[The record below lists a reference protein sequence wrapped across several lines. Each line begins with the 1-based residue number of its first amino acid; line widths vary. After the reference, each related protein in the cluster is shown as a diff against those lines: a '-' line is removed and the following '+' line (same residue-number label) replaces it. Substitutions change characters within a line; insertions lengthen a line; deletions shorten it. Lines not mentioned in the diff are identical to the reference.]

1 MADGKV
7 VIKADFNSNEAEG
20 GIGKLKSLLGGLSE
34 TGSKV
39 GSVFKSVLGA
49 NLVSSAITNGL
60 SLVSNGISGIVENL
74 NESAGAWASFEG
86 NMQNIGMSA
95 GEIDKVR
102 GSLQNYAKD
111 TIYSASEMAS
121 TYAQLRAT
129 GVEGTEELVTAL
141 GNLAGSAENP
151 AQAMKSLSQQVTQ
164 MTANSKVQ
172 FADFRILAQQA
183 PAAMAEV
190 AKKMGMTYGELT
202 TAIKDGR
209 VETTAFF
216 DALKQ
221 AGAAGSVFEDMARK
235 PKTVSQALDTL
246 VDGISNKL
254 LPKFQEFNQ
263 TGIDFI
269 MGIADAIE
277 NINIDGIFKSFD
289 NLTSGFR
296 DLGVF
301 DNFKATLSSIG
312 DMFKS
317 VFTFD
322 PANMNTAVVT
332 ISNILN
338 NLMFNIQD
346 ITAAISDFFA
356 GFADSGAVTALTL
369 AFFDLSEAG
378 LDLSEKLSGAIP
390 WETIG
395 NAAGQ
400 VVKFIAEI
408 VSAIAQFSQKVDG
421 NIFRGLLIGIPAAIA
436 GFKAFNFL
444 KSFNPFSF
452 FKKNAA
458 DGVGGAGEAVK
469 RSKSTISQVFSGL
482 SNVIKSSG
490 TAIKTAAT
498 GIGTG
503 ISTAF
508 RGIGTGVATAA
519 RGIGSA
525 LRMLNPAQ
533 MLAFGGAVAI
543 AAVGI
548 GAGVAII
555 AAGFAL
561 LATQSQGVSQII
573 TAIGSAFSMV
583 ASTLI
588 GAFAQAIVTVAGVL
602 PIVAQSLAMLAPL
615 VTAFGQAISMVIVAI
630 GSVAPQFAILAVAIG
645 SAVSSVVGAISGLVT
660 AIAGGISQIIT
671 AVTPI
676 VEIISTTFTTVV
688 SIIANAIVQIVQA
701 LAPFIP
707 AITDMVV
714 QVAPHLAS
722 IAQSFSEMFAQISPI
737 IDSLTQLL
745 QTFGEQVSSIL
756 ESAGSVVESFGS
768 AVRNV
773 LDGVAGIFESMG
785 NAAKNA
791 GEGVKL
797 MAQGIK
803 MLVDLKL
810 GDLVGTLAAVATGLT
825 AIAGSGIASAGP
837 GLQQAGTGL
846 RLIATSAQVASVAMQ
861 ALPAAFSSLN
871 SSIGTLPS
879 AMTTAG
885 SAMMSFASAVMTSF
899 AGLAGST
906 ASISALQGRL
916 TALSSSMMMAQARAS
931 AMSAGFSAVSAVI
944 GALGGILGTVPA
956 RFTAIT
962 TSAMMA
968 RTSIMQ
974 LATSAP
980 MVASGFAHISKAATS
995 AMSQLNSSVRSAMTQ
1010 AVSAMRSSMQQM
1022 VSVVRQSA
1030 SQMTQAGQ
1038 KAGKGVADGVTNGIK
1053 HGTSGA
1059 QGAMQAMV
1067 NAIRSTGMSGVSAM
1081 QQVGSHIAQ
1090 GLAQG
1095 MLSGLAA
1102 VTSAANALVA
1112 QAERA
1117 ARAKAQIHS
1126 PARLFRDRVG
1136 KYISQGIAVGI
1147 EGNSGYV
1154 VDSLAHVQ
1162 DEMMKYRFRPEDI
1175 LGGSRG
1181 SISSDIA
1188 LRSSAERAKIAHVAT
1203 EKDKS
1208 NSLVQQAL
1216 ELAEQAVKRPVQMI
1230 TDTGALIAEIGRPMM
1245 EYQENSL
1252 RFERMMEGRIT

>member
-7 VIKADFNSNEAEG
+7 VIKADFNSNEAES
-20 GIGKLKSLLGGLSE
+20 GIGKLKSLLGGLSD

-60 SLVSNGISGIVENL
+60 SLVSNGISGIVANL
-74 NESAGAWASFEG
+74 NESVGAWASFEG

-221 AGAAGSVFEDMARK
+221 AGAAGTVFEDMAKK

-263 TGIDFI
+263 VGIDFI
-269 MGIADAIE
+269 MGIADTVE
-277 NINIDGIFKSFD
+277 KINFD
-289 NLTSGFR
+289 SVFDSVSNLMKGFS

-301 DNFKATLSSIG
+301 DNFKATLTSIG

-395 NAAGQ
+395 NAVGQ

-421 NIFRGLLIGIPAAIA
+421 NIFRGLLVGIPAAIA

-688 SIIANAIVQIVQA
+688 AIVANAIVQIVQA

-722 IAQSFSEMFAQISPI
+722 IAQSFSDMVAQISPI
-737 IDSLTQLL
+737 IDSLTNLVRGL
-745 QTFGEQVSSIL
+745 GDSI
-756 ESAGSVVESFGS
+756 
-768 AVRNV
+768 RTV
-773 LDGVAGIFESMG
+773 LDGARGVILSFGESVRNILDGIAGVFDSIG
-785 NAAKNA
+785 NAALNA
-791 GEGVKL
+791 GQGVKL

-837 GLQQAGTGL
+837 GLQQAGIGL

-861 ALPAAFSSLN
+861 ALPAAFSSLS

-916 TALSSSMMMAQARAS
+916 TALSASMMMAQAGAA

-962 TSAMMA
+962 TSAIMA

-980 MVASGFAHISKAATS
+980 AVASGFAGISSSATS
-995 AMSQLNSSVRSAMTQ
+995 AMAQLNSAVRSAMTQ
-1010 AVSAMRSSMQQM
+1010 AVSTMRSSMTQM
-1022 VSVVRQSA
+1022 VSIINSSA
-1030 SQMTQAGQ
+1030 NQMTQAGQ

-1053 HGTSGA
+1053 NGTSGA
-1059 QGAMQAMV
+1059 QGAMQSMV

-1188 LRSSAERAKIAHVAT
+1188 LRSSAERAKFAHVAT

-1216 ELAEQAVKRPVQMI
+1216 ELAEQAVKRPVQMV

-1245 EYQENSL
+1245 EFQENSL

>member
-7 VIKADFNSNEAEG
+7 VIKADFNSDSAEKG
-20 GIGKLKSLLGGLSE
+20 VGKLKSLLGGLSE

-49 NLVSSAITNGL
+49 NLVSGAVMNGISAMTSGVKTFFSTAIDEGAKLEQSFGGLDTLYSGAESRIRQYAAEASKAGISANTFAEQAVSFGASLKSALGGDAVAAADAANRAIMDMADNSAKMGTDIGVVQQTYQSLARGNFAMLDNLKLGFGGTKSEMERLLQTAEKISGKKYDISNFADITEAIGVVQKDLGLAGVAAEEASKTFSGSFSAMKASLSNVLAALTTGEMDLGPALASLATSASNFIFKNFIPMIGRLFSQLPSAIGTFIQAAIPEIKNSFKALFPQMDMGVFSGIINSFGNL
-60 SLVSNGISGIVENL
+60 GQLIKFTFMDITQSVTDFFSGFNKTGALKSLVS
-74 NESAGAWASFEG
+74 A
-86 NMQNIGMSA
+86 
-95 GEIDKVR
+95 
-102 GSLQNYAKD
+102 
-111 TIYSASEMAS
+111 
-121 TYAQLRAT
+121 
-129 GVEGTEELVTAL
+129 
-141 GNLAGSAENP
+141 
-151 AQAMKSLSQQVTQ
+151 
-164 MTANSKVQ
+164 
-172 FADFRILAQQA
+172 
-183 PAAMAEV
+183 
-190 AKKMGMTYGELT
+190 
-202 TAIKDGR
+202 
-209 VETTAFF
+209 
-216 DALKQ
+216 
-221 AGAAGSVFEDMARK
+221 
-235 PKTVSQALDTL
+235 
-246 VDGISNKL
+246 
-254 LPKFQEFNQ
+254 FQE
-263 TGIDFI
+263 
-269 MGIADAIE
+269 
-277 NINIDGIFKSFD
+277 
-289 NLTSGFR
+289 
-296 DLGVF
+296 
-301 DNFKATLSSIG
+301 
-312 DMFKS
+312 
-317 VFTFD
+317 
-322 PANMNTAVVT
+322 VT
-332 ISNILN
+332 K
-338 NLMFNIQD
+338 
-346 ITAAISDFFA
+346 
-356 GFADSGAVTALTL
+356 
-369 AFFDLSEAG
+369 AG
-378 LDLSEKLSGAIP
+378 LDLSEKLAGAIP
-390 WETIG
+390 WEAIG
-395 NAAGQ
+395 NATGQ

-408 VSAIAQFSQKVDG
+408 ISAIAQFSQKVDG

-444 KSFNPFSF
+444 KSFNPFGV

-458 DGVGGAGEAVK
+458 DGVEGAGEAVK

-508 RGIGTGVATAA
+508 KGIGTGVASAA
-519 RGIGSA
+519 KGIGAA

-588 GAFAQAIVTVAGVL
+588 GAFAQAVVTVAGVL

-688 SIIANAIVQIVQA
+688 SIVANAIVQIVQA
-701 LAPFIP
+701 FAPFIP
-707 AITDMVV
+707 AITNMVV

-722 IAQSFSEMFAQISPI
+722 IAQSFSEMVAQISPI
-737 IDSLTQLL
+737 IDSLTNLVRGL
-745 QTFGEQVSSIL
+745 GDSI
-756 ESAGSVVESFGS
+756 
-768 AVRNV
+768 RTV
-773 LDGVAGIFESMG
+773 LDGARGVILSFGESVRTILDGIAGVFDSIG
-785 NAAKNA
+785 NAALNA
-791 GEGVKL
+791 GRSFNQL
-797 MAQGIK
+797 AQGIERIT
-803 MLVDLKL
+803 KL
-810 GDLVGTLAAVATGLT
+810 NLLDMGASLAAVATGL
-825 AIAGSGIASAGP
+825 GSIG
-837 GLQQAGTGL
+837 
-846 RLIATSAQVASVAMQ
+846 ATSGGLSSASGAITGIVQ
-861 ALPAAFSSLN
+861 
-871 SSIGTLPS
+871 
-879 AMTTAG
+879 
-885 SAMMSFASAVMTSF
+885 
-899 AGLAGST
+899 GLAR
-906 ASISALQGRL
+906 LQAVGIGVVGVMQTL
-916 TALSSSMMMAQARAS
+916 GATTGK
-931 AMSAGFSAVSAVI
+931 AMSVI
-944 GALGGILGTVPA
+944 A
-956 RFTAIT
+956 
-962 TSAMMA
+962 
-968 RTSIMQ
+968 Q
-974 LATSAP
+974 
-980 MVASGFAHISKAATS
+980 
-995 AMSQLNSSVRSAMTQ
+995 SVQQ
-1010 AVSAMRSSMQQM
+1010 AVSATTSGMNKM
-1022 VSVVRQSA
+1022 VSVVNSSA

-1053 HGTSGA
+1053 NGTSGA

-1067 NAIRSTGMSGVSAM
+1067 NAIRSTGMSGASAM

-1162 DEMMKYRFRPEDI
+1162 DEMMKYRFRPEELL
-1175 LGGSRG
+1175 LGGSG
-1181 SISSDIA
+1181 NIA
-1188 LRSSAERAKIAHVAT
+1188 STVKLNSSAEHVRTNNIANDK
-1203 EKDKS
+1203 EKSDT
-1208 NSLVQQAL
+1208 LVKRAL
-1216 ELAEQAVKRPVQMI
+1216 EIAEQAINRPVQMVM
-1230 TDTGALIAEIGRPMM
+1230 DTGALVAEIGNPLQA
-1245 EYQENSL
+1245 YQNNTLQLQQAMRGEW
-1252 RFERMMEGRIT
+1252 

>member
-444 KSFNPFSF
+444 KSFNPFGF

-458 DGVGGAGEAVK
+458 DGVEGVGEAVK
-469 RSKSTISQVFSGL
+469 GSKSTISQVFSGL

-498 GIGTG
+498 GIGKG

-707 AITDMVV
+707 AIADMVV

-722 IAQSFSEMFAQISPI
+722 IVQAFSDMVAQISPI
-737 IDSLTQLL
+737 IDSLTNLVRGL
-745 QTFGEQVSSIL
+745 GDSI
-756 ESAGSVVESFGS
+756 
-768 AVRNV
+768 RTV
-773 LDGVAGIFESMG
+773 LDGARGVILSFGESVRTILDGIAGVFDSIG
-785 NAAKNA
+785 NAALNA
-791 GEGVKL
+791 GRGFNQL
-797 MAQGIK
+797 AQGIERIT
-803 MLVDLKL
+803 KL
-810 GDLVGTLAAVATGLT
+810 NLLDMGASLAAVATGL
-825 AIAGSGIASAGP
+825 GSIG
-837 GLQQAGTGL
+837 
-846 RLIATSAQVASVAMQ
+846 ATSGGLSSASG
-861 ALPAAFSSLN
+861 ALTG
-871 SSIGTLPS
+871 I
-879 AMTTAG
+879 
-885 SAMMSFASAVMTSF
+885 VQ
-899 AGLAGST
+899 GLAR
-906 ASISALQGRL
+906 LQAVGIGVLGVMQTLGATTGR
-916 TALSSSMMMAQARAS
+916 
-931 AMSAGFSAVSAVI
+931 AMSVI
-944 GALGGILGTVPA
+944 AQ
-956 RFTAIT
+956 
-962 TSAMMA
+962 
-968 RTSIMQ
+968 SIQ
-974 LATSAP
+974 
-980 MVASGFAHISKAATS
+980 
-995 AMSQLNSSVRSAMTQ
+995 Q
-1010 AVSAMRSSMQQM
+1010 AVSATTSGMNRM

-1053 HGTSGA
+1053 NGTSGA

-1175 LGGSRG
+1175 LGGGRG

-1188 LRSSAERAKIAHVAT
+1188 LHSSAERAKIAHVAT
-1203 EKDKS
+1203 ERDKS

>member
-7 VIKADFNSNEAEG
+7 VIKADFNSNEAES
-20 GIGKLKSLLGGLSE
+20 GIGKLKSLLGGLSD

-49 NLVSSAITNGL
+49 NLISGAVMNGISTMTSGVKTFFSTAIDEGAKLEQSFGGLDTLYSGAESRIRQYAAEASKAGISANTFAEQAVSFGASLKSALGGDAVAAADAANRAIMDMADNSAKMGTDIGVVQQTYQSLARGNFAMLDNLKLGFGGTKSEMERLLQTAEKISGKKYDISNFADITEAIGVVQKDLGLAGVAAEEASKTFSGSFSAMKASLSNVLAALTTGEMDLGPALASLATSASNFIFKNFIPMIGRLFSQLPSAIGTFIQAAVPEIKNSFKALFPQMDMGVFSGIINSFGNL
-60 SLVSNGISGIVENL
+60 GQLIKFTFMDITQSVTDFFSGFNKTGALNSLVS
-74 NESAGAWASFEG
+74 A
-86 NMQNIGMSA
+86 
-95 GEIDKVR
+95 
-102 GSLQNYAKD
+102 
-111 TIYSASEMAS
+111 
-121 TYAQLRAT
+121 
-129 GVEGTEELVTAL
+129 
-141 GNLAGSAENP
+141 
-151 AQAMKSLSQQVTQ
+151 
-164 MTANSKVQ
+164 
-172 FADFRILAQQA
+172 
-183 PAAMAEV
+183 
-190 AKKMGMTYGELT
+190 
-202 TAIKDGR
+202 
-209 VETTAFF
+209 
-216 DALKQ
+216 
-221 AGAAGSVFEDMARK
+221 
-235 PKTVSQALDTL
+235 
-246 VDGISNKL
+246 
-254 LPKFQEFNQ
+254 FQE
-263 TGIDFI
+263 
-269 MGIADAIE
+269 
-277 NINIDGIFKSFD
+277 
-289 NLTSGFR
+289 
-296 DLGVF
+296 
-301 DNFKATLSSIG
+301 
-312 DMFKS
+312 
-317 VFTFD
+317 
-322 PANMNTAVVT
+322 VT
-332 ISNILN
+332 K
-338 NLMFNIQD
+338 
-346 ITAAISDFFA
+346 
-356 GFADSGAVTALTL
+356 
-369 AFFDLSEAG
+369 AG

-444 KSFNPFSF
+444 KSFNPFGM
-452 FKKNAA
+452 FKKNATS
-458 DGVGGAGEAVK
+458 GVSGATSVVK
-469 RSKSTISQVFSGL
+469 SASASVVSIIRSLGQSVS
-482 SNVIKSSG
+482 
-490 TAIKTAAT
+490 TAA
-498 GIGTG
+498 
-503 ISTAF
+503 

-688 SIIANAIVQIVQA
+688 AIIANAIVQIVQA

-722 IAQSFSEMFAQISPI
+722 IAQAFSDMVAQISPI
-737 IDSLTQLL
+737 IDSLTHLVRGL
-745 QTFGEQVSSIL
+745 GDSI
-756 ESAGSVVESFGS
+756 
-768 AVRNV
+768 RTV
-773 LDGVAGIFESMG
+773 LDGARGVILSFGESVRTILDGIAGVFDSIG
-785 NAAKNA
+785 NAALNA
-791 GEGVKL
+791 GSGFNQL
-797 MAQGIK
+797 AQGIERIT
-803 MLVDLKL
+803 KL
-810 GDLVGTLAAVATGLT
+810 NLLDMGASLAAVATGL
-825 AIAGSGIASAGP
+825 GSIG
-837 GLQQAGTGL
+837 
-846 RLIATSAQVASVAMQ
+846 ATSGGLSSASG
-861 ALPAAFSSLN
+861 ALTG
-871 SSIGTLPS
+871 I
-879 AMTTAG
+879 
-885 SAMMSFASAVMTSF
+885 VQ
-899 AGLAGST
+899 GLAR
-906 ASISALQGRL
+906 LQAVGIGVVGVMQTLGTTTGR
-916 TALSSSMMMAQARAS
+916 
-931 AMSAGFSAVSAVI
+931 AMSVI
-944 GALGGILGTVPA
+944 AQ
-956 RFTAIT
+956 
-962 TSAMMA
+962 
-968 RTSIMQ
+968 SIQ
-974 LATSAP
+974 
-980 MVASGFAHISKAATS
+980 
-995 AMSQLNSSVRSAMTQ
+995 Q
-1010 AVSAMRSSMQQM
+1010 AVSATTSGMNRM

-1053 HGTSGA
+1053 NGTSGA

-1175 LGGSRG
+1175 LGGGRG

-1188 LRSSAERAKIAHVAT
+1188 LHSSAERAKIAHVAT
-1203 EKDKS
+1203 ERDKS

>member
-7 VIKADFNSNEAEG
+7 VIKADFNGNEAES
-20 GIGKLKSLLGGLSE
+20 GIGKLKSLLGGLGE

-202 TAIKDGR
+202 TAIKDGK

-395 NAAGQ
+395 NAVGQ

-508 RGIGTGVATAA
+508 KGIGTGVATAA

-561 LATQSQGVSQII
+561 LATQSQGISQII

-645 SAVSSVVGAISGLVT
+645 SAVSSVIGAISGLVT

-688 SIIANAIVQIVQA
+688 AIVANAIVQIVRA

-722 IAQSFSEMFAQISPI
+722 IAQSFSDMVAQISPI
-737 IDSLTQLL
+737 IDSLTNLVRGL
-745 QTFGEQVSSIL
+745 GDSI
-756 ESAGSVVESFGS
+756 
-768 AVRNV
+768 RNV
-773 LDGVAGIFESMG
+773 LDGAKGVIESFGNAVSGILDSVAGVFDSIG
-785 NAAKNA
+785 NAALNA
-791 GEGVKL
+791 GRGFNQL
-797 MAQGIK
+797 AQGIERIT
-803 MLVDLKL
+803 KL
-810 GDLVGTLAAVATGLT
+810 NLLDMGASLAAVATGL
-825 AIAGSGIASAGP
+825 GSIG
-837 GLQQAGTGL
+837 
-846 RLIATSAQVASVAMQ
+846 ATSGGLSSASG
-861 ALPAAFSSLN
+861 ALTG
-871 SSIGTLPS
+871 I
-879 AMTTAG
+879 
-885 SAMMSFASAVMTSF
+885 VQ
-899 AGLAGST
+899 GLAR
-906 ASISALQGRL
+906 LQVVGIGVVGVMQTLGTTTGR
-916 TALSSSMMMAQARAS
+916 
-931 AMSAGFSAVSAVI
+931 AMSVI
-944 GALGGILGTVPA
+944 AQ
-956 RFTAIT
+956 
-962 TSAMMA
+962 
-968 RTSIMQ
+968 SIQ
-974 LATSAP
+974 
-980 MVASGFAHISKAATS
+980 
-995 AMSQLNSSVRSAMTQ
+995 Q
-1010 AVSAMRSSMQQM
+1010 AVSATTSGMNRM

-1038 KAGKGVADGVTNGIK
+1038 KAGKGVADGVTNGIR
-1053 HGTSGA
+1053 SGIGSA
-1059 QGAMQAMV
+1059 TAAMSAMV
-1067 NAIRSTGMSGVSAM
+1067 NAIRSTAMAGAGAMRGVGAM
-1081 QQVGSHIAQ
+1081 IGQ

-1095 MLSGLAA
+1095 MMSALGA
-1102 VTSAANALVA
+1102 VTAAANALVA

-1117 ARAKAQIHS
+1117 AQAKAKIHS
-1126 PARLFRDRVG
+1126 PSRLFRDNVG
-1136 KYISQGIAVGI
+1136 RYIAQGIAVGI

-1175 LGGSRG
+1175 LGGGRG

-1188 LRSSAERAKIAHVAT
+1188 LHSSAERAKISHVAA

>member
-7 VIKADFNSNEAEG
+7 VIKADFNSDSAEKG
-20 GIGKLKSLLGGLSE
+20 VGKLKSLLGGLSE

-49 NLVSSAITNGL
+49 NLVSGAVMNGISAMTSGVKTFFSTAIDEGAKLEQSFGGLDTLYSGAEGRIRQYAAEASKAGISANTFAEQAVSFGASLKSALGGDAVAAADAANRAIMDMADNSAKMGTDIGVVQQTYQSLARGNFAMLDNLKLGFGGTKSEMERLLQTAEKISGKKYDISNFADITEAIGVVQKDLGLAGVAAEEASKTFSGSFSAMKASLSNVLAALTTGEMDLGPALASLATSASNFIFKNFIPMIGRLFSQLPSAIGTFIQAAVPEIKNSFKALFPQMDMGVFSGIINSFGNL
-60 SLVSNGISGIVENL
+60 GQLIKFAFMDITQSVTDFFSGFNKTGALNSLVS
-74 NESAGAWASFEG
+74 A
-86 NMQNIGMSA
+86 
-95 GEIDKVR
+95 
-102 GSLQNYAKD
+102 
-111 TIYSASEMAS
+111 
-121 TYAQLRAT
+121 
-129 GVEGTEELVTAL
+129 
-141 GNLAGSAENP
+141 
-151 AQAMKSLSQQVTQ
+151 
-164 MTANSKVQ
+164 
-172 FADFRILAQQA
+172 
-183 PAAMAEV
+183 
-190 AKKMGMTYGELT
+190 
-202 TAIKDGR
+202 
-209 VETTAFF
+209 
-216 DALKQ
+216 
-221 AGAAGSVFEDMARK
+221 
-235 PKTVSQALDTL
+235 
-246 VDGISNKL
+246 
-254 LPKFQEFNQ
+254 FQE
-263 TGIDFI
+263 
-269 MGIADAIE
+269 
-277 NINIDGIFKSFD
+277 
-289 NLTSGFR
+289 
-296 DLGVF
+296 
-301 DNFKATLSSIG
+301 
-312 DMFKS
+312 
-317 VFTFD
+317 
-322 PANMNTAVVT
+322 VT
-332 ISNILN
+332 K
-338 NLMFNIQD
+338 
-346 ITAAISDFFA
+346 
-356 GFADSGAVTALTL
+356 
-369 AFFDLSEAG
+369 AG

-395 NAAGQ
+395 NATGQ

-408 VSAIAQFSQKVDG
+408 ISAIAQFSQKVDG

-444 KSFNPFSF
+444 KSFNPFNS

-469 RSKSTISQVFSGL
+469 RSKSTISQVFTGL

-508 RGIGTGVATAA
+508 KGIGTGVATAA
-519 RGIGSA
+519 KGIGTA
-525 LRMLNPAQ
+525 LKMLNPVQ
-533 MLAFGGAVAI
+533 ILAFGGAVAI

-561 LATQSQGVSQII
+561 LATQGQGISQII

-645 SAVSSVVGAISGLVT
+645 SAVSSVIGAISGLVT

-688 SIIANAIVQIVQA
+688 TIVANAIVQIVQA

-722 IAQSFSEMFAQISPI
+722 IAQSFSDMVAQISPI
-737 IDSLTQLL
+737 IDSLTNLVRGL
-745 QTFGEQVSSIL
+745 GDSI
-756 ESAGSVVESFGS
+756 
-768 AVRNV
+768 RTV
-773 LDGVAGIFESMG
+773 LDGARGVILSFGESVRNILDGIAGVFDSIG
-785 NAAKNA
+785 NAALNA
-791 GEGVKL
+791 GRGFDQLANGIVKITSL
-797 MAQGIK
+797 NLLDMGAS
-803 MLVDLKL
+803 
-810 GDLVGTLAAVATGLT
+810 LAAVATGL
-825 AIAGSGIASAGP
+825 
-837 GLQQAGTGL
+837 
-846 RLIATSAQVASVAMQ
+846 
-861 ALPAAFSSLN
+861 
-871 SSIGTLPS
+871 SSIG
-879 AMTTAG
+879 ATAG
-885 SAMMSFASAVMTSF
+885 GLSSASGAMIGIVQ
-899 AGLAGST
+899 GLAR
-906 ASISALQGRL
+906 LQSVGLGVVGVMQTLGATTGR
-916 TALSSSMMMAQARAS
+916 
-931 AMSAGFSAVSAVI
+931 AMSMIAQ
-944 GALGGILGTVPA
+944 
-956 RFTAIT
+956 
-962 TSAMMA
+962 
-968 RTSIMQ
+968 SIQ
-974 LATSAP
+974 
-980 MVASGFAHISKAATS
+980 
-995 AMSQLNSSVRSAMTQ
+995 Q
-1010 AVSAMRSSMQQM
+1010 AVSATTNGMNKM
-1022 VSVVRQSA
+1022 VSIINSSA
-1030 SQMTQAGQ
+1030 NQMTQAGQ

-1053 HGTSGA
+1053 NGTSGA

-1067 NAIRSTGMSGVSAM
+1067 NAIRSTGMSGVSVM

-1162 DEMMKYRFRPEDI
+1162 DEMMKYRFRPEELL
-1175 LGGSRG
+1175 LGGG
-1181 SISSDIA
+1181 GNIA
-1188 LRSSAERAKIAHVAT
+1188 SAVKLSSSAEHVRTNQVASNK
-1203 EKDKS
+1203 EKSDT
-1208 NSLVQQAL
+1208 LVKRAL
-1216 ELAEQAVKRPVQMI
+1216 EIAEQAINRPVQMVM
-1230 TDTGALIAEIGRPMM
+1230 DTGALVAEIGNPIQN
-1245 EYQENSL
+1245 YQDNAMQLQQLMKGEW
-1252 RFERMMEGRIT
+1252 

>member
-7 VIKADFNSNEAEG
+7 VIKADFNSNEAES

-49 NLVSSAITNGL
+49 NLISGAVMNGISAMTSGVKTFFSTAIDEGAKLEQSFGGLDTLYSGAESRIRQYAAEASKAGISANTFAEQAVSFGASLKSALGGDAVAAADAANRAIMDMADNSAKMGTDIGVVQQTYQSLARGNFAMLDNLKLGFGGTKAEMERLLQTAEKISGKKYDISNFADITEAIGVVQKDLGLAGVAAEEASKTFSGSFSAMKASLSNVLSALTTGEMDLGPALASLATSASNFIFKNFIPMMGRLFAQLPSAIGTFIKAAVPEIKNNLKALFPQMDMSVFSGIIKTFGNVGKL
-60 SLVSNGISGIVENL
+60 IKFQFMDIKQAVSDFFSGFNKTGALKSLVS
-74 NESAGAWASFEG
+74 A
-86 NMQNIGMSA
+86 
-95 GEIDKVR
+95 
-102 GSLQNYAKD
+102 
-111 TIYSASEMAS
+111 
-121 TYAQLRAT
+121 
-129 GVEGTEELVTAL
+129 
-141 GNLAGSAENP
+141 
-151 AQAMKSLSQQVTQ
+151 
-164 MTANSKVQ
+164 
-172 FADFRILAQQA
+172 
-183 PAAMAEV
+183 
-190 AKKMGMTYGELT
+190 
-202 TAIKDGR
+202 
-209 VETTAFF
+209 
-216 DALKQ
+216 
-221 AGAAGSVFEDMARK
+221 
-235 PKTVSQALDTL
+235 
-246 VDGISNKL
+246 
-254 LPKFQEFNQ
+254 FQE
-263 TGIDFI
+263 
-269 MGIADAIE
+269 
-277 NINIDGIFKSFD
+277 
-289 NLTSGFR
+289 
-296 DLGVF
+296 
-301 DNFKATLSSIG
+301 
-312 DMFKS
+312 
-317 VFTFD
+317 
-322 PANMNTAVVT
+322 VT
-332 ISNILN
+332 K
-338 NLMFNIQD
+338 
-346 ITAAISDFFA
+346 
-356 GFADSGAVTALTL
+356 
-369 AFFDLSEAG
+369 AG

-482 SNVIKSSG
+482 SKVIKSSG

-508 RGIGTGVATAA
+508 KGIGTGVATVA

-722 IAQSFSEMFAQISPI
+722 IAQAFSEMVAQISPI
-737 IDSLTQLL
+737 IDSLTNLVRGL
-745 QTFGEQVSSIL
+745 GDSI
-756 ESAGSVVESFGS
+756 
-768 AVRNV
+768 RTV
-773 LDGVAGIFESMG
+773 LDGARGVILSFGESVRTILDGIAGVFDSIG
-785 NAAKNA
+785 NAALNA
-791 GEGVKL
+791 GRGFNQL
-797 MAQGIK
+797 AQGIERIT
-803 MLVDLKL
+803 KL
-810 GDLVGTLAAVATGLT
+810 NLLDMGASLAAVATGL
-825 AIAGSGIASAGP
+825 GSIG
-837 GLQQAGTGL
+837 
-846 RLIATSAQVASVAMQ
+846 ATSGGLSSASS
-861 ALPAAFSSLN
+861 ALTG
-871 SSIGTLPS
+871 I
-879 AMTTAG
+879 
-885 SAMMSFASAVMTSF
+885 VQ
-899 AGLAGST
+899 GLAR
-906 ASISALQGRL
+906 LQAVGIGVLGVMQTLGTTTGR
-916 TALSSSMMMAQARAS
+916 
-931 AMSAGFSAVSAVI
+931 AMSVI
-944 GALGGILGTVPA
+944 AQ
-956 RFTAIT
+956 
-962 TSAMMA
+962 
-968 RTSIMQ
+968 SIQ
-974 LATSAP
+974 
-980 MVASGFAHISKAATS
+980 
-995 AMSQLNSSVRSAMTQ
+995 Q
-1010 AVSAMRSSMQQM
+1010 AVSATTSGMNRM

-1030 SQMTQAGQ
+1030 SQMTQAGRQ
-1038 KAGKGVADGVTNGIK
+1038 AGKGVSDGVTNGIR
-1053 HGTSGA
+1053 GGIGLARAAIS
-1059 QGAMQAMV
+1059 AMV
-1067 NAIRSTGMSGVSAM
+1067 NAIRSTAMAGAGAMRGVGAM
-1081 QQVGSHIAQ
+1081 IGQ

-1095 MLSGLAA
+1095 MYSALGA
-1102 VTSAANALVA
+1102 VTAAANALVA

-1117 ARAKAQIHS
+1117 AQAKAKIHS
-1126 PARLFRDRVG
+1126 PSRLFRDNVG
-1136 KYISQGIAVGI
+1136 RYIAQGIAVGI

-1175 LGGSRG
+1175 LGGGRG

-1188 LRSSAERAKIAHVAT
+1188 LHSSAERAKIAHVAT
-1203 EKDKS
+1203 ERDKS

>member
-7 VIKADFNSNEAEG
+7 VIKADFNGNEAEG

-60 SLVSNGISGIVENL
+60 SMVSSGISSIVSNL

-129 GVEGTEELVTAL
+129 GVEGTEELVMAL

-263 TGIDFI
+263 VGIDFI
-269 MGIADAIE
+269 MGIAEAIE

-444 KSFNPFSF
+444 KSFNPFGM
-452 FKKNAA
+452 FKKNATS
-458 DGVGGAGEAVK
+458 GVSGATSVVK
-469 RSKSTISQVFSGL
+469 SASASVVSIIRSLGQSVS
-482 SNVIKSSG
+482 
-490 TAIKTAAT
+490 TAAR

-688 SIIANAIVQIVQA
+688 AIIANAIVQIVQA

-722 IAQSFSEMFAQISPI
+722 IVQAFSDMVAQISPI
-737 IDSLTQLL
+737 IDSLTNLVRGL
-745 QTFGEQVSSIL
+745 GDSI
-756 ESAGSVVESFGS
+756 
-768 AVRNV
+768 RTV
-773 LDGVAGIFESMG
+773 LDGARGVILSFGESVRTILDGIAGVFDSIG
-785 NAAKNA
+785 NAALNA
-791 GEGVKL
+791 GRGFNQL
-797 MAQGIK
+797 AQGIERIT
-803 MLVDLKL
+803 KL
-810 GDLVGTLAAVATGLT
+810 NLLDMGASLAAVATGL
-825 AIAGSGIASAGP
+825 GSIG
-837 GLQQAGTGL
+837 
-846 RLIATSAQVASVAMQ
+846 ATSGGLSSASG
-861 ALPAAFSSLN
+861 ALTG
-871 SSIGTLPS
+871 I
-879 AMTTAG
+879 
-885 SAMMSFASAVMTSF
+885 VQ
-899 AGLAGST
+899 GLAR
-906 ASISALQGRL
+906 LQAVGIGVVGVMQTLGTTTGR
-916 TALSSSMMMAQARAS
+916 
-931 AMSAGFSAVSAVI
+931 AMSVI
-944 GALGGILGTVPA
+944 AQ
-956 RFTAIT
+956 
-962 TSAMMA
+962 
-968 RTSIMQ
+968 SIQ
-974 LATSAP
+974 
-980 MVASGFAHISKAATS
+980 
-995 AMSQLNSSVRSAMTQ
+995 Q
-1010 AVSAMRSSMQQM
+1010 AVSATTSGMNRM

-1053 HGTSGA
+1053 NGTSGA

-1175 LGGSRG
+1175 LGGGRG

-1188 LRSSAERAKIAHVAT
+1188 LHSSAERAKIAHVAT

>member
-7 VIKADFNSNEAEG
+7 VIKADFNSESAEKG
-20 GIGKLKSLLGGLSE
+20 VGKLKSLLGGLGE

-49 NLVSSAITNGL
+49 NLVSGAVMNGISAMTSGVKTFFSTAIDEGAKLEQSFGGLDTLYSGAESRIRQYAAEASKAGISANTFAEQAVSFGASLKSALGGDEVAAADAANRAIMDMADNSAKMGTDIGVVQQTYQSLARGNFAMLDNLKLGFGGTKSEMERLLQTAEKISGKKYDISNFADITEAIGVVQKDLGLAGVAAEEASKTFSGSFSAMKASLSNVLAALTTGEMDLGPALASLATSASNFIFKNFIPMIGRLFSQLPSAIGTFIQAAVPEIKNSFKALFPQMDMGVFSGIINSFGNL
-60 SLVSNGISGIVENL
+60 GQLIKFTFMDITQSVTDFFSGFNKTGALNSLVS
-74 NESAGAWASFEG
+74 A
-86 NMQNIGMSA
+86 
-95 GEIDKVR
+95 
-102 GSLQNYAKD
+102 
-111 TIYSASEMAS
+111 
-121 TYAQLRAT
+121 
-129 GVEGTEELVTAL
+129 
-141 GNLAGSAENP
+141 
-151 AQAMKSLSQQVTQ
+151 
-164 MTANSKVQ
+164 
-172 FADFRILAQQA
+172 
-183 PAAMAEV
+183 
-190 AKKMGMTYGELT
+190 
-202 TAIKDGR
+202 
-209 VETTAFF
+209 
-216 DALKQ
+216 
-221 AGAAGSVFEDMARK
+221 
-235 PKTVSQALDTL
+235 
-246 VDGISNKL
+246 
-254 LPKFQEFNQ
+254 FQE
-263 TGIDFI
+263 
-269 MGIADAIE
+269 
-277 NINIDGIFKSFD
+277 
-289 NLTSGFR
+289 
-296 DLGVF
+296 
-301 DNFKATLSSIG
+301 
-312 DMFKS
+312 
-317 VFTFD
+317 
-322 PANMNTAVVT
+322 VT
-332 ISNILN
+332 K
-338 NLMFNIQD
+338 
-346 ITAAISDFFA
+346 
-356 GFADSGAVTALTL
+356 
-369 AFFDLSEAG
+369 AG

-395 NAAGQ
+395 NATGQ

-408 VSAIAQFSQKVDG
+408 ISAIAKFSQKVDG

-458 DGVGGAGEAVK
+458 DGVGGVGEAVK
-469 RSKSTISQVFSGL
+469 RSKSTISQVFTGL

-490 TAIKTAAT
+490 TAIKMAAT

-508 RGIGTGVATAA
+508 KGIGTGVATAA
-519 RGIGSA
+519 RGIGAA
-525 LRMLNPAQ
+525 LKMLNPAQ

-555 AAGFAL
+555 VAGFAL
-561 LATQSQGVSQII
+561 LATQGQGISQII

-645 SAVSSVVGAISGLVT
+645 SAVSSVIGAISGLVT

-688 SIIANAIVQIVQA
+688 AIVANAIVQIVQA

-722 IAQSFSEMFAQISPI
+722 IAQSFSDMVAQISPI
-737 IDSLTQLL
+737 IDSLTNLVRGL
-745 QTFGEQVSSIL
+745 GDSI
-756 ESAGSVVESFGS
+756 
-768 AVRNV
+768 RTV
-773 LDGVAGIFESMG
+773 LDGARGVILSFGESVRNILDGIAGVFDSIG
-785 NAAKNA
+785 NAALNA
-791 GEGVKL
+791 GQGVKL

-810 GDLVGTLAAVATGLT
+810 RDLVGTLAAVATGLT

-837 GLQQAGTGL
+837 GLQQAGIGL

-861 ALPAAFSSLN
+861 ALPAAFSSLS

-916 TALSSSMMMAQARAS
+916 TVLSASMMMAQAGAA

-974 LATSAP
+974 LAISAP
-980 MVASGFAHISKAATS
+980 AVASGFARISSSATS
-995 AMSQLNSSVRSAMTQ
+995 AMAQLNSAVRSAMTQ
-1010 AVSAMRSSMQQM
+1010 AVSTMRSSMTQM
-1022 VSVVRQSA
+1022 VSIVNNSA
-1030 SQMTQAGQ
+1030 NQMAKAGQ

-1053 HGTSGA
+1053 NGTSGA

-1067 NAIRSTGMSGVSAM
+1067 NAIRSTGMSGVSVM

-1162 DEMMKYRFRPEDI
+1162 DEMMKYRFRPEE
-1175 LGGSRG
+1175 LLSSGGG
-1181 SISSDIA
+1181 NIA
-1188 LRSSAERAKIAHVAT
+1188 STVKLSSSAEPVRANYVANDK
-1203 EKDKS
+1203 EKSDT
-1208 NSLVQQAL
+1208 LVKRAL
-1216 ELAEQAVKRPVQMI
+1216 EIAEQAINRPVQMVM
-1230 TDTGALIAEIGRPMM
+1230 DTGALVAEIGNPIQN
-1245 EYQENSL
+1245 YQDNAMQLQQLMKGEW
-1252 RFERMMEGRIT
+1252 